1 LSLSLSLSLFFTLS
15 VSIFVSLSRERERER
30 DREKETERDR
40 ERERRQKEREI
51 GDKERE
57 RKRARETGFTLRRSM
72 TGGTR
77 RMRQPLSHGCFVKRF
92 RALSRFRVGG
102 GCHASV
108 PMVRVHEKGWPHQQV
123 AATTMRVVHA

>member
-1 LSLSLSLSLFFTLS
+1 LSRSLEKERERERKRQRQ
-15 VSIFVSLSRERERER
+15 RERERER
-30 DREKETERDR
+30 EETV
-40 ERERRQKEREI
+40 KEREI
-51 GDKERE
+51 GEKERE

-77 RMRQPLSHGCFVKRF
+77 RMRQPLSQGCFVK
-92 RALSRFRVGG
+92 RFRVGG
-102 GCHASV
+102 GCHASL

>member
-77 RMRQPLSHGCFVKRF
+77 RMRQPLSQGCFVK
-92 RALSRFRVGG
+92 RFRVGG